1 MVTETAINIAEKYVG
16 YLPGE
21 MDVRKAYLFGSCSRS
36 RQSDESDIDVAVIL
50 GSMNDFFDT
59 QMQLLRIRRKID
71 LRIEPH
77 PIRESDFSSSNPFA
91 NEIMQSGIELK
102 LKDRSV

>member
-1 MVTETAINIAEKYVG
+1 MVTETAINIAEKYIG
-16 YLPGE
+16 NLPRE
-21 MDVRKAYLFGSCSRS
+21 MDVRKAYLFGSCSRG

-71 LRIEPH
+71 LRIEPQYLFGGSFV
-77 PIRESDFSSSNPFA
+77 ILNNFSN
-91 NEIMQSGIELK
+91 I
-102 LKDRSV
+102 

>member
-1 MVTETAINIAEKYVG
+1 MVTETTINIAEKYISN
-16 YLPGE
+16 LPRE
-21 MDVRKAYLFGSCSRS
+21 MDVRKAYLFGSYARS
-36 RQSDESDIDVAVIL
+36 RHSDESDIDVAVIL
-50 GSMNDFFDT
+50 GTMKDFFET

-77 PIRESDFSSSNPFA
+77 PIRESDFSSLNPFA

-102 LKDRSV
+102 LNDRSI